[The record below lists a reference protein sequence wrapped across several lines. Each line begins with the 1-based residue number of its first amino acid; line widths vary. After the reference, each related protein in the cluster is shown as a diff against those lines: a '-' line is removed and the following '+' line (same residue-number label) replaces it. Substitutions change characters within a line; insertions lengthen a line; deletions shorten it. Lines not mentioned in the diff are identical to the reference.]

1 MTSQYDAPDGT
12 LPVRVFEPAAGR
24 SRKGGVLFNLDAFGL
39 RPELD
44 GMCRRYAEA
53 GWVTFLPDLYYRL
66 GSPRFPVPGDGDP
79 LDPNMVVATLAR
91 PGDDHRRHRRD
102 PRACRFY
109 AGLRCHALRLRA
121 TCTSREKLHQ

>member
-1 MTSQYDAPDGT
+1 MTSQYDALDGT

-24 SRKGGVLFNLDAFGL
+24 PRKGGVLFNMDAFGL

-66 GSPRFPVPGDGDP
+66 GSPRFPCPAGATRSIRTWSWP
-79 LDPNMVVATLAR
+79 TLAR
-91 PGDDHRRHRRD
+91 PWR
-102 PRACRFY
+102 
-109 AGLRCHALRLRA
+109 
-121 TCTSREKLHQ
+121 